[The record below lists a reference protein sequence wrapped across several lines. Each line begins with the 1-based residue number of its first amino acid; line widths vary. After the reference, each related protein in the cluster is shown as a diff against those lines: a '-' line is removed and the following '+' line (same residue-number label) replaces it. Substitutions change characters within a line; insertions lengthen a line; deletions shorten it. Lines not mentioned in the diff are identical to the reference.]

1 MRSSVNFYKDSSN
14 RKPATAY
21 NPFMIGHVANELR
34 HHKFSEDRMMETKVI
49 VDIQLPGRVIIIS
62 FDEKVIIY
70 HAIRTFEVPILD
82 KLSIQNLKINANTK
96 VFTSYLAN

>member
-34 HHKFSEDRMMETKVI
+34 HHKFSEDRIIVI
-49 VDIQLPGRVIIIS
+49 MIIIIWS
-62 FDEKVIIY
+62 YVDVELPFVKENWKLFSHKII
-70 HAIRTFEVPILD
+70 AILFNNNISLWRD
-82 KLSIQNLKINANTK
+82 GNTNTTR
-96 VFTSYLAN
+96 FFLTL